1 MLLYNVNLQVDERIA
16 AFPKLIW
23 SQNPLVKDRF
33 KDLMFQKT
41 NFLGNGTNVLNKI
54 KKVMSEE
61 NILPEAKST
70 DSQKV

>member
-1 MLLYNVNLQVDERIA
+1 
-16 AFPKLIW
+16 
-23 SQNPLVKDRF
+23 
-33 KDLMFQKT
+33 MFQKT

-70 DSQKV
+70 DSQKVKNLEKKDNKTALEEAKMSTIPSFSHCHIPSAIH

>member
-1 MLLYNVNLQVDERIA
+1 
-16 AFPKLIW
+16 
-23 SQNPLVKDRF
+23 
-33 KDLMFQKT
+33 MFQKT

-70 DSQKV
+70 DSQKVKNLEKKTTK